1 MLCIEL
7 NRNGQR
13 LATAG
18 LQGKGVLSVIF
29 DRVLSDAHGP
39 MERRHFRLGGLDTS
53 TEPNSMLHWIGGPVE
68 IGDTF
73 TVRFLDSDSADPPTH
88 SEPSTEPTPAEL
100 RRFRQQQLR
109 NLESELKKV
118 RAFLAVDSR
127 RKKSRPVRNRKI
139 ARRNKARV

>member
-29 DRVLSDAHGP
+29 DRALSDAHGP
-39 MERRHFRLGGLDTS
+39 IEHRHFRLGGLDTS
-53 TEPNSMLHWIGGPVE
+53 TEPNSTLHWIGGPVD

-73 TVRFLDSDSADPPTH
+73 TLRFLESDSADPPTH
-88 SEPSTEPTPAEL
+88 SEPSTDPTPAEL

-109 NLESELKKV
+109 SLESELKV
-118 RAFLAVDSR
+118 RALLGVEPRRKKPRPAPRRKLSR
-127 RKKSRPVRNRKI
+127 RKKTQP
-139 ARRNKARV
+139 